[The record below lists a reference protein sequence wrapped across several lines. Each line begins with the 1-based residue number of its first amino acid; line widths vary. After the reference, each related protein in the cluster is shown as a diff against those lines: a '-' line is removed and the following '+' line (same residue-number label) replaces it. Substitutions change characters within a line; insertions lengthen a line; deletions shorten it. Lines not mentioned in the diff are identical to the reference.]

1 METKL
6 TSWKDL
12 KKGTKF
18 KIIKNT
24 SDHNYPLETVFTL
37 SRDGEPKETMSDI
50 AKEFPGGNFVHIKEI
65 QIYPR
70 TISQLNE
77 EKIAITKK
85 LSDTAKEL
93 EKIQDKIEY
102 MIEYKLKEFD
112 EEEYQIFQMLEI
124 VECPNLS
131 KFEKVK
137 LISNLIKNT

>member
-1 METKL
+1 MEKKL

-24 SDHNYPLETVFTL
+24 SGHNYPLETIFTL
-37 SRDGEPKETMSDI
+37 SRDGESKESMSDI
-50 AKEFPGGNFVHIKEI
+50 AKEFPGGNFVHIKEV
-65 QIYPR
+65 QLYPR
-70 TISQLNE
+70 TIPQLRQ
-77 EKIAITKK
+77 EKSDLIKK
-85 LSDTAKEL
+85 LSTITL
-93 EKIQDKIEY
+93 EIDVIEDKIKY
-102 MIEYKLKEFD
+102 MIEHKLEEFD

-137 LISNLIKNT
+137 LISNLIKNI